1 VGNRK
6 GKGKGKEGI
15 RDYRENGGGG
25 GMTELPDI
33 FTELDEDIRE
43 LLSLVRLLKIDFRF
57 SDVINDEAVNRIE
70 KSISLAQRIQANLY
84 SLKREV
90 KL

>member
-1 VGNRK
+1 
-6 GKGKGKEGI
+6 
-15 RDYRENGGGG
+15 
-25 GMTELPDI
+25 MTEQLPDI

-43 LLSLVRLLKIDFRF
+43 LLSLVMMLKIG
-57 SDVINDEAVNRIE
+57 IITNDYEAVSSRLE
-70 KSISLAQRIQANLY
+70 KSLSLAQKIESNLY

>member
-1 VGNRK
+1 
-6 GKGKGKEGI
+6 
-15 RDYRENGGGG
+15 
-25 GMTELPDI
+25 MTEQLPSI
-33 FTELDEDIRE
+33 FIELDEDIRE

-57 SDVINDEAVNRIE
+57 SDVIDDEAVNRIE

-90 KL
+90 REE

>member
-1 VGNRK
+1 
-6 GKGKGKEGI
+6 
-15 RDYRENGGGG
+15 
-25 GMTELPDI
+25 MTEQINI

-43 LLSLVRLLKIDFRF
+43 LLSVVRLLKIDFRF
-57 SDVINDEAVNRIE
+57 SDVMDDEAVNRIE
-70 KSISLAQRIQANLY
+70 KSIILAQRIQANLY

>member
-1 VGNRK
+1 
-6 GKGKGKEGI
+6 
-15 RDYRENGGGG
+15 
-25 GMTELPDI
+25 MTELPDI

-43 LLSLVRLLKIDFRF
+43 LLSLVRLLKTEFRF
-57 SDVINDEAVNRIE
+57 SDVIDDEAVSSRLE
-70 KSISLAQRIQANLY
+70 KSLFLAQKIESNLY